1 MIILMLEIKDNYIR
15 YMEALIM
22 LIILIVSFLRAEVMF
37 NILEAFK
44 TSLL

>member
-1 MIILMLEIKDNYIR
+1 MIILILEFKNNYMR

-22 LIILIVSFLRAEVMF
+22 LMLIVSFFTAKVMF

-44 TSLL
+44 TSLI

>member
-1 MIILMLEIKDNYIR
+1 MIILILEIKDNYIR

-22 LIILIVSFLRAEVMF
+22 LMLIVSFFTAEVMF
-37 NILEAFK
+37 NILEAFQ